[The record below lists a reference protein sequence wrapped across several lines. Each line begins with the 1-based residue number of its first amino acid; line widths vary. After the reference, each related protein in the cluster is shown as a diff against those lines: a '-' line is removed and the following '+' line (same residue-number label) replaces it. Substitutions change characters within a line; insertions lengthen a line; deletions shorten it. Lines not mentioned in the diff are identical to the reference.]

1 MADRAAESPPHA
13 IPGAQVEVLG
23 GSCVAAA
30 LLLPRSASG
39 SIRLSPVARCARN
52 LTGRIAL
59 VAPRPPGPTTKYAMT
74 DIDPI
79 EPVSDE
85 DPAAPGTV
93 ELARLRSEVRHLAQQ
108 VQALATEVDRFRR
121 LLTAECVQ
129 SGTRGLDREAIYVIR
144 EQQMTHFLSSM
155 VHALQT
161 LLQQRAAT
169 PPP

>member
-1 MADRAAESPPHA
+1 
-13 IPGAQVEVLG
+13 
-23 GSCVAAA
+23 
-30 LLLPRSASG
+30 
-39 SIRLSPVARCARN
+39 
-52 LTGRIAL
+52 
-59 VAPRPPGPTTKYAMT
+59 MT
-74 DIDPI
+74 DADPI

-93 ELARLRSEVRHLAQQ
+93 ELTRLRLEVRHLAQQ

-129 SGTRGLDREAIYVIR
+129 SGTRGPDREAIYVIR